1 MKKMFFIGCLLCLAA
16 VCRAQYIG
24 SDYLNM
30 KFDYVVDESQM
41 QGTVG
46 YGKVFIHWY
55 ESSVGRCRS
64 VHRLRWQDTG
74 P

>member
-46 YGKVFIHWY
+46 YGKVFKCHY
-55 ESSVGRCRS
+55 S
-64 VHRLRWQDTG
+64 
-74 P
+74 

>member
-46 YGKVFIHWY
+46 Y
-55 ESSVGRCRS
+55 RC
-64 VHRLRWQDTG
+64 V
-74 P
+74 

>member
-46 YGKVFIHWY
+46 YGNTFYIYAETDNRELTSKY
-55 ESSVGRCRS
+55 AD
-64 VHRLRWQDTG
+64 L
-74 P
+74 